1 MSVDII
7 LCRNGCGKSF
17 KTAPNRYKHEI
28 GFCSIIKNKNTKIKD
43 ELEKNSIELNNIK
56 EKYDKLKEDH
66 DKLKEEYDEMKEEL
80 KKVHDQ
86 NFIMLHRTLQANVK
100 ITENASDVNVQSM
113 SALKYLSKYI
123 TNVPVLKHRKD
134 EIFGQI
140 ENSHSKSITSTE
152 YIINKFSSGNF
163 PKWIGSLIATV
174 YKGENIDLMSIYS
187 TDTTRLTYIIGAII
201 DGTKKAKWITDDGGL
216 KVNEL
221 VIVPALNLIYN
232 MMDTYIME
240 DIDISKMDK
249 FEMDAVFNAR
259 KNALQLMNEIKKE
272 KINTIILKKIASE
285 LHFKRFLPQ
294 LDDCKNLKLLK
305 DKDLSENFDKKSIDL
320 NDIKK
325 PKKNV
330 VSKKS
335 IDLENTESTESTES
349 TDEYEEIKKPKRIP
363 KKNVISKIK

>member
-1 MSVDII
+1 MSTDII

-17 KTAPNRYKHEI
+17 KTIPNRYKHEI
-28 GFCSIIKNKNTKIKD
+28 AFCSTIKNKYTKIED
-43 ELEKNSIELNNIK
+43 ELEKKSIELSNVK
-56 EKYDKLKEDH
+56 EKYDKLKDDY

-86 NFIMLHRTLQANVK
+86 NFTMLHATLQANVK
-100 ITENASDVNVQSM
+100 ITEKASDVNVHSM
-113 SALKYLSKYI
+113 SALKYLSKHI

-174 YKGENIDLMSIYS
+174 YKGENIDLMSMYC

-201 DGTKKAKWITDDGGL
+201 NGTKQAKWITDDSGL

-240 DIDISKMDK
+240 EIDISKMDK
-249 FEMDAVFNAR
+249 YQMDEVFNAR

-272 KINTIILKKIASE
+272 KINMIILKKIASE

-294 LDDCKNLKLLK
+294 LDDTKDTKNIKLLK
-305 DKDLSENFDKKSIDL
+305 DTVL
-320 NDIKK
+320 
-325 PKKNV
+325 
-330 VSKKS
+330 
-335 IDLENTESTESTES
+335 
-349 TDEYEEIKKPKRIP
+349 Y
-363 KKNVISKIK
+363 